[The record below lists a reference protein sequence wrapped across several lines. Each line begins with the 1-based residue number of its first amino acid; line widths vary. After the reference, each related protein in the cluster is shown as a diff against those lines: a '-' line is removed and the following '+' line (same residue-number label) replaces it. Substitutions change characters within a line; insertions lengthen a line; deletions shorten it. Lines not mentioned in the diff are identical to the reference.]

1 MTEGGRH
8 PGDRLAAVVQDPRFV
23 WFFVVLM
30 WAALVTPSAAADPDL
45 FARVAVGRLIEVAGT
60 VVDQDPFALPPLRE
74 RWIDH
79 EWLSGVVFHAVARL
93 GGDPALLLFSL
104 VTLLGVAGLVVRA
117 QHERSGASLGWSA
130 LTLLHLF
137 GVWVSVVRSRVFTF
151 LFIGVLLLVLV
162 RWREGRTRWL
172 WLLPPIFVFW
182 ANAHGGFVAGL
193 GLLGAAAAGAS
204 VRSLREAL
212 PLWLC
217 LGGCV
222 AATFANPYG
231 LDYWAYILEATT
243 MERELI
249 SEWQPMR
256 PWQIGL
262 ATGSLGIFLGG
273 AWLRRH
279 AHRVDAE
286 VWAML
291 AVSVWAAVDA
301 QRLLN
306 FLFVVLAVFGAS
318 EYRAVVRWVGSFADR
333 AFRKGAKRVAAGVAV
348 VAATAL
354 LLIGSIQ
361 TASRFRSGLS
371 YEEYPTGAVEWLD
384 RYGAGGRVLT
394 HFNHGSFAL
403 WRLYPRYRVAI
414 DGRYEETYL
423 DERIHIAWR
432 ALQPHAEGHDDALRR
447 LDPDYI
453 VVPGGLEWA
462 RDFGTGWRI
471 VYDDPE
477 AVVLARPELPVLE
490 EPRPSRPM
498 WEPAF

>member
-1 MTEGGRH
+1 MTGAVRH
-8 PGDRLAAVVQDPRFV
+8 PGDPLARLVQEPLFV
-23 WFFVVLM
+23 WLFVVLL
-30 WAALVTPSAAADPDL
+30 WTALVSPSAAADPDL

-60 VVDQDPFALPPLRE
+60 VVDQDPFSVPPLRE

-79 EWLSGVVFHAVARL
+79 EWLSGVVFHAVTKA
-93 GGDPALLLFSL
+93 GGDTALVLFSL
-104 VTLLGVAGLVVRA
+104 ATLVGVAGLFVRA
-117 QHERSGASLGWSA
+117 QHERSGVSLGWSV

-151 LFIGVLLLVLV
+151 LAIGVLLLVLV
-162 RWREGRTRWL
+162 RWREGRTRWI
-172 WLLPPIFVFW
+172 WLLPPCFVFW

-204 VRSLREAL
+204 VRSVREAL

-217 LGGCV
+217 LGAC
-222 AATFANPYG
+222 AAVTFVNPYG
-231 LDYWAYILEATT
+231 LDYWAYILEATA

-249 SEWQPMR
+249 TEWQPMR

-262 ATGSLGIFLGG
+262 AAASLAIFLGG
-273 AWLRRH
+273 AWLRRR
-279 AHRVDAE
+279 AERVDPE

-318 EYRAVVRWVGSFADR
+318 EYRTAARWVGSFADR
-333 AFRKGAKRVAAGVAV
+333 AFQEGAKRVAAGVAA
-348 VAATAL
+348 VAATTL
-354 LLIGSIQ
+354 LVVASVQ
-361 TASRFRSGLS
+361 TAGLVRSGLS

-384 RYGAGGRVLT
+384 RFGAGGTVLT

-423 DERIHIAWR
+423 DDRIHVAGR
-432 ALQPHAEGHDDALRR
+432 ALQPHVEGHGDALRR
-447 LDPDYI
+447 LGPDYI

-462 RDFGTGWRI
+462 EDFGASWRI
-471 VYDDPE
+471 VYDDTE
-477 AVVLARPELPVLE
+477 SVVLARPELPVLD
-490 EPRPSRPM
+490 EPRPDRPM
-498 WEPAF
+498 WDPGF